1 MLGLS
6 NAGKTTILYQL
17 KLNKAI
23 TTIHTNGFN
32 KETIQLQSG
41 SQFTIWDY
49 SGSLGNMGF
58 WSRLL
63 EERVPVI
70 FVVDSVERSW
80 FREARDALRNAMME
94 DYQALFGIVLVLCS
108 KQDLPG
114 AASVE
119 EIRDVLDFDGFWKYG
134 MRWHIRGVSG
144 VTGEGLWEGLEW
156 LETQLQGP
164 ALPILKQK

>member
-17 KLNKAI
+17 KLNEAI

-49 SGSLGNMGF
+49 SGSSGNMRI
-58 WSRLL
+58 WYRLL
-63 EERVPVI
+63 EEREPVI

-80 FREARDALRNAMME
+80 FKEARDALRNAMTE
-94 DYQALFGIVLVLCS
+94 DCQTLFGIVLVLCS

-119 EIRDVLDFDGFWKYG
+119 EIRDVLDLDRFWNF
-134 MRWHIRGVSG
+134 RV
-144 VTGEGLWEGLEW
+144 LLC
-156 LETQLQGP
+156 LF
-164 ALPILKQK
+164 QKHE